1 MLNPNSHLQ
10 KCLYLFTYGVN
21 QELNVSS
28 MYHCEHICRLAF
40 LQETMSQITS
50 VINYMFTSMYHCEHI
65 CRLAFFLDAWIRLEK
80 SISNIP
86 LGLQLISRLEILDRS
101 IL

>member
-1 MLNPNSHLQ
+1 
-10 KCLYLFTYGVN
+10 
-21 QELNVSS
+21 

-80 SISNIP
+80 PISNIP
-86 LGLQLISRLEILDRS
+86 LGLQLISRLENIRPQYSLKTPMVIQYIMDIVIMDIVIYWR
-101 IL
+101 